1 MAKVRV
7 HQLAKELG
15 MSSKELI
22 EKLKT
27 ELDINVKS
35 AQSSLDERQ
44 VKLIREFIEPVT
56 VKKEEKKEITPEV
69 QAPPVEG
76 KAVKEELPVEAV
88 ETQPKEE
95 QKEEIK
101 VPKDTVEKKE
111 TVEAK
116 EEKKPEEK
124 VEKPVEEKRE
134 ERPKKSSEVRILS
147 PEELAKRRRRRRPRR
162 EEGERRQPR
171 ERRERAP
178 RQQKERKR
186 HERPQRKPVGKPVD
200 EKVTREQLE
209 KLVASTKE
217 AREKEKEKPRTQE
230 EILAQKKKE
239 QKELEDQK
247 KFEELM
253 RRIEEKNRAKK
264 KKKKK
269 KKKEQVVEEVPF
281 EELSEE
287 EQLQRLIEE
296 EERAKTVVIPEVI
309 SVREFAEKL
318 GIEPNQLLQDLITL
332 GKFVAINQP
341 IDFETAQKVA
351 EKYGKV
357 VKLEGAEEEEA
368 ALEAELEE
376 TPDREEDLL
385 PRPPVITVMGH
396 VDHGKTTL
404 LDYIRNTKV
413 AEREAGGI
421 TQHIGASV
429 VEAETSEGKKK
440 LVFLDTPGHEA
451 FTAMRA
457 RGAQVTDIAVLVVA
471 ADDGV
476 MPQTVEAINHA
487 KAAGVPIIVAINKID
502 KPGANPERVKQELTQ
517 HGLIPE
523 DWGGDTVMV
532 PVSAKTGEG
541 VDELLEMIALQA
553 DIMELKANP
562 NKLARGVVLEAKL
575 DKKRGPVAT
584 LLVQNGTLKVGDAIV
599 AGLYAGKIRAMFDD
613 KGRPVKEAG
622 PATPVEILGLEDVP
636 LAGDKFYVVESLEK
650 AREIAAKRQ
659 ELARQSALEKE
670 KRVSLEELFS
680 QMQAGEVKEL
690 NVVLKADAQGSIEA
704 IRKSLEE
711 LSTDEVKVNVIHAGV
726 GPITENDVMLAAAS
740 NAIVI
745 GFNVRPDS
753 AARKAAER
761 EKVDVRTYRV
771 IYDIV
776 DEIKK
781 AMEGLL
787 EPEEKEVYLGS
798 AEVRA
803 TFKVPK
809 VGTVAGCYVRD
820 GVIRRNANVRL
831 VRDGVVIY
839 DGKIASLKRFK
850 DDVKEVQAGY
860 ECGVGLENFN
870 DIKVGDIIECYTIE
884 KVKREM

>member
-1 MAKVRV
+1 MRV

-15 MSSKELI
+15 ITSKELLK
-22 EKLKT
+22 KLRE
-27 ELDINVKS
+27 ELDMQVKS
-35 AQSSLDERQ
+35 IHSSLDEKQ
-44 VKLIREFIEPVT
+44 VMLVREFIKPPESTPAPKKRVEEEKVEPKELPPAPEKREESAKEEEKVET
-56 VKKEEKKEITPEV
+56 VAATERKEVEPPKEEKKSQEV
-69 QAPPVEG
+69 A
-76 KAVKEELPVEAV
+76 K
-88 ETQPKEE
+88 
-95 QKEEIK
+95 
-101 VPKDTVEKKE
+101 
-111 TVEAK
+111 AK
-116 EEKKPEEK
+116 EEKEGER
-124 VEKPVEEKRE
+124 ERKR
-134 ERPKKSSEVRILS
+134 SDVRILS
-147 PEELAKRRRRRRPRR
+147 PEELARRRRRRRR
-162 EEGERRQPR
+162 KPPFKRDEKSQAHQKKERRTPK
-171 ERRERAP
+171 
-178 RQQKERKR
+178 KERK
-186 HERPQRKPVGKPVD
+186 EEQ
-200 EKVTREQLE
+200 EKEKITREQLE
-209 KLVASTKE
+209 KLVASTSQQKE
-217 AREKEKEKPRTQE
+217 SKEKPKSE
-230 EILAQKKKE
+230 EEVLREKKRE

-247 KFEELM
+247 RFEELM
-253 RRIEEKNRAKK
+253 RKIEEKNRAKK
-264 KKKKK
+264 KKRKK
-269 KKKEQVVEEVPF
+269 KKKEEVREEEIPL

-296 EERAKTVVIPEVI
+296 EERAKTVLIPEVI

-318 GIEPNQLLQDLITL
+318 GVSPNELLQELIAL

-341 IDFETAQKVA
+341 IDFETAKKLG
-351 EKYGKV
+351 EKYDKI
-357 VKLEGAEEEEA
+357 VKLEGAEEEELA
-368 ALEAELEE
+368 DLELEEE
-376 TPDREEDLL
+376 TPDREEDLK

-404 LDYIRNTKV
+404 LDYIRNTRV

-429 VEAETSEGKKK
+429 VEAQTSEGKKT

-457 RGAQVTDIAVLVVA
+457 RGAQATDIVILVVA

-476 MPQTVEAINHA
+476 MPQTIEAINHA

-502 KPGANPERVKQELTQ
+502 KPGANPDRVKQELTQ

-523 DWGGDTVMV
+523 DWGGETVMV

-541 VDELLEMIALQA
+541 VDELLEMVALQA
-553 DIMELKANP
+553 ELMELKANP
-562 NKLARGVVLEAKL
+562 DRPARGVVLEAKL

-584 LLVQNGTLKVGDAIV
+584 FLVQNGTLKVGDAVV
-599 AGLYAGKIRAMFDD
+599 AGLYSGKIRAMFDD

-622 PATPVEILGLEDVP
+622 PAMPVEVLGLEGVP
-636 LAGDKFYVVESLEK
+636 LAGDKFQVVESLEK
-650 AREIAAKRQ
+650 ARKIAQKRQ
-659 ELARQSALEKE
+659 ELARESALEKE
-670 KRVSLEELFS
+670 KRLSLEELFS
-680 QMQAGEVKEL
+680 QMKAGEVKEL
-690 NVVLKADAQGSIEA
+690 GVILKADAQGSIEA

-711 LSTDEVKVNVIHAGV
+711 LSNDEVKVRVIHAGV
-726 GPITENDVMLAAAS
+726 GPITENDIMLAAAS

-745 GFNVRPDS
+745 GFNVRPDA

-809 VGTVAGCYVRD
+809 VGTVAGCYVKD

-831 VRDGVVIY
+831 VRDGIVIY

-850 DDVKEVQAGY
+850 DDVREVQAGY

-870 DIKVGDIIECYTIE
+870 DIKVGDVIECYTIE
-884 KVKREM
+884 KTKRGEE

>member
-22 EKLKT
+22 EKLK
-27 ELDINVKS
+27 ELEIPVKS
-35 AQSSLDERQ
+35 PSSSLDEKQ
-44 VKLIREFIEPVT
+44 VMLVKEFLEPVE
-56 VKKEEKKEITPEV
+56 VPAREVVEEKKEEETVVAPQPEKEERPEQKEQV
-69 QAPPVEG
+69 EPKEEVAQAVAPPVP
-76 KAVKEELPVEAV
+76 AVKAEEVES
-88 ETQPKEE
+88 EK
-95 QKEEIK
+95 
-101 VPKDTVEKKE
+101 EKKE
-111 TVEAK
+111 EETK
-116 EEKKPEEK
+116 EEARK
-124 VEKPVEEKRE
+124 E
-134 ERPKKSSEVRILS
+134 ERKEDRGRRRTSDVRILS
-147 PEELAKRRRRRRPRR
+147 PEELARRRRRRRRPFRKEERGEEKKEARPRRR
-162 EEGERRQPR
+162 EKFKKPDREER
-171 ERRERAP
+171 
-178 RQQKERKR
+178 
-186 HERPQRKPVGKPVD
+186 RKPVP

-217 AREKEKEKPRTQE
+217 PREKEKHKTAE
-230 EILAQKKKE
+230 EILAERKRE

-253 RRIEEKNRAKK
+253 RRIEEKNRAKRK
-264 KKKKK
+264 KRKK
-269 KKKEQVVEEVPF
+269 KKKEEQIAEVPF

-318 GIEPNQLLQDLITL
+318 GVEPTQLLQDLIAL

-341 IDFETAQKVA
+341 IDFETAAKLA

-357 VKLEGAEEEEA
+357 AKLEGEEE
-368 ALEAELEE
+368 LESLEKELEE
-376 TPDREEDLL
+376 TPDREEDLK
-385 PRPPVITVMGH
+385 PRPPIITVMGH

-404 LDYIRNTKV
+404 LDYIRNTRV
-413 AEREAGGI
+413 AEKEAGGI

-429 VEAETSEGKKK
+429 VEVDTSEGRKT

-476 MPQTVEAINHA
+476 MPQTIEAINHA

-523 DWGGDTVMV
+523 DWGGDTIMV
-532 PVSAKTGEG
+532 PVSARTGEG

-553 DIMELKANP
+553 ELMELKANP
-562 NKLARGVVLEAKL
+562 DKPARGVVLEAKL

-584 LLVQNGTLKVGDAIV
+584 LLVQTGTLKVGDAIV
-599 AGLYAGKIRAMFDD
+599 AGLYAGKVRAMFDD
-613 KGRPVKEAG
+613 KGNSVKEAG
-622 PATPVEILGLEDVP
+622 PSMPVEVLGLDGVP
-636 LAGDKFYVVESLEK
+636 LAGDKFYVVKDEK
-650 AREIAAKRQ
+650 TARKIAEKRQ
-659 ELARQSALEKE
+659 ELARESALEKE

-711 LSTDEVKVNVIHAGV
+711 LSTDEVKVRIIHAGV

-753 AARKAAER
+753 SARKAAEQ
-761 EKVDVRTYRV
+761 EKIDVRTYRV
-771 IYDIV
+771 IYDII
-776 DEIKK
+776 DEVKK
-781 AMEGLL
+781 AMQGLL
-787 EPEEKEVYLGS
+787 APEEKEVYLGS

-809 VGTVAGCYVRD
+809 VGTVAGCYVKD
-820 GVIRRNANVRL
+820 GVIRRNAMARL
-831 VRDGVVIY
+831 VRDGVVVY

-850 DDVKEVQAGY
+850 DDVREVQAGY

-870 DIKVGDIIECYTIE
+870 DIKVGDVIECYTIE
-884 KVKREM
+884 KVERGA

>member
-1 MAKVRV
+1 MAKMRV

-15 MSSKELI
+15 MSSKELMK
-22 EKLKT
+22 KLKE
-27 ELDINVKS
+27 ELDIQVKS
-35 AQSSLDERQ
+35 IHSGLDEKQ
-44 VKLIREFIEPVT
+44 VMLVKEFIKPVEV
-56 VKKEEKKEITPEV
+56 VKKKEVKEEKIKKKPEVEAPKQPERVEDVATVEVEEKKEKTVETSAEEKGEIAKT
-69 QAPPVEG
+69 EG
-76 KAVKEELPVEAV
+76 KETEER
-88 ETQPKEE
+88 
-95 QKEEIK
+95 
-101 VPKDTVEKKE
+101 
-111 TVEAK
+111 
-116 EEKKPEEK
+116 
-124 VEKPVEEKRE
+124 KRE
-134 ERPKKSSEVRILS
+134 EKPKQKRSDVRILS
-147 PEELAKRRRRRRPRR
+147 PEELARRRRKKRRPFRK
-162 EEGERRQPR
+162 EERAERKPTK
-171 ERRERAP
+171 RRERP
-178 RQQKERKR
+178 KKVEKQKSVE
-186 HERPQRKPVGKPVD
+186 

-217 AREKEKEKPRTQE
+217 SREKEKQKSAE
-230 EILAQKKKE
+230 EILAEKRKE

-253 RRIEEKNRAKK
+253 RRIEEKNRAKRK
-264 KKKKK
+264 KRKK
-269 KKKEQVVEEVPF
+269 KKKEQQVEEVPF

-296 EERAKTVVIPEVI
+296 EEKAKTVVIPEVI
-309 SVREFAEKL
+309 SAREFAEKL
-318 GIEPNQLLQDLITL
+318 GIEPNQLLQELIAL

-341 IDFETAQKVA
+341 IDFETASKVA

-357 VKLEGAEEEEA
+357 VKLEGAEEETEL
-368 ALEAELEE
+368 LEKELEE
-376 TPDREEDLL
+376 IPDREEDLK
-385 PRPPVITVMGH
+385 PRPPIITVMGH

-404 LDYIRNTKV
+404 LDYIRNTKI

-429 VEAETSEGKKK
+429 VEADTSEGKKT

-487 KAAGVPIIVAINKID
+487 KAANVPIIVAINKID

-517 HGLIPE
+517 YGLIPE

-532 PVSAKTGEG
+532 PVSAKTGQG

-553 DIMELKANP
+553 ELMELKANP
-562 NKLARGVVLEAKL
+562 NKPARGVVLEAKL

-584 LLVQNGTLKVGDAIV
+584 LLVQSGTLRVGDAIV

-613 KGRPVKEAG
+613 KGKPVKEAT
-622 PATPVEILGLEDVP
+622 PSMPVEVLGLEGVP
-636 LAGDKFYVVESLEK
+636 LAGDKFYVVKDEK
-650 AREIAAKRQ
+650 TARKIAEKRQ
-659 ELARQSALEKE
+659 ELARESALEKE
-670 KRVSLEELFS
+670 KRVSLEDLFA
-680 QMQAGEVKEL
+680 QVQTGEVKEL

-704 IRKSLEE
+704 IRKSLED
-711 LSTDEVKVNVIHAGV
+711 LSTDEVKVRIIHAGV

-740 NAIVI
+740 NAIIV

-781 AMEGLL
+781 AMQGLL
-787 EPEEKEVYLGS
+787 SPEEKEVYLGS

-809 VGTVAGCYVRD
+809 VGTVAGCYVKD

-839 DGKIASLKRFK
+839 EGKIASLKRFK
-850 DDVKEVQAGY
+850 DDVREVQAGY
-860 ECGVGLENFN
+860 ECGIALENFN
-870 DIKVGDIIECYTIE
+870 DIKVGDIIECYTVE
-884 KVKREM
+884 EVERELS

>member
-1 MAKVRV
+1 LAKVRV
-7 HQLAKELG
+7 YQLAKELG

-22 EKLKT
+22 KKLRE
-27 ELDINVKS
+27 ELDISVKS
-35 AQSSLDERQ
+35 ASSSLDDKQ
-44 VKLIREFIEPVT
+44 VMIIKEFFEPVEIKKEEPVPPAKEE
-56 VKKEEKKEITPEV
+56 VKEVPEVKREEKRPEEVEQKEAVEKVRETEEVKSEAPPISSVSKEEEKVEEKEEEKKEER
-69 QAPPVEG
+69 
-76 KAVKEELPVEAV
+76 
-88 ETQPKEE
+88 
-95 QKEEIK
+95 
-101 VPKDTVEKKE
+101 KK
-111 TVEAK
+111 
-116 EEKKPEEK
+116 
-124 VEKPVEEKRE
+124 R
-134 ERPKKSSEVRILS
+134 SSEVRILS
-147 PEELAKRRRRRRPRR
+147 PEELARRRRRRRKPRR
-162 EEGERRQPR
+162 EEGRDERRRPSRKGEKPAGKKEGRPR
-171 ERRERAP
+171 R
-178 RQQKERKR
+178 KE
-186 HERPQRKPVGKPVD
+186 KPVE

-217 AREKEKEKPRTQE
+217 QREKAKPKSEE
-230 EILAQKKKE
+230 EILAEKRRE

-264 KKKKK
+264 KRKKK
-269 KKKEQVVEEVPF
+269 KKKEVVEEVPF

-309 SVREFAEKL
+309 SVREFAERL
-318 GIEPNQLLQDLITL
+318 GVEPNQLLQDLIAL

-357 VKLEGAEEEEA
+357 VKLEGAEEEEGI
-368 ALEAELEE
+368 LEKELEE
-376 TPDREEDLL
+376 LPDKEEDLR
-385 PRPPVITVMGH
+385 PRPPVVTVMGH

-429 VEAETSEGKKK
+429 VEAETSEGKKRI
-440 LVFLDTPGHEA
+440 VFLDTPGHEA

-502 KPGANPERVKQELTQ
+502 KPGANPEKVKQELTQ

-553 DIMELKANP
+553 ELMELKANP
-562 NKLARGVVLEAKL
+562 NKPARGVVLEAKL

-584 LLVQNGTLKVGDAIV
+584 LLVQSGTLKVGDALV
-599 AGLYAGKIRAMFDD
+599 AGLYAGKVRAMFDD
-613 KGRPVKEAG
+613 KGKQIKEAG
-622 PATPVEILGLEDVP
+622 PAIPVEILGLEGVP
-636 LAGDKFYVVESLEK
+636 LAGDKFYVVKDLET
-650 AREIAAKRQ
+650 ARKIAEKRQ
-659 ELARQSALEKE
+659 ELARETALEKE
-670 KRVSLEELFS
+670 KKVSLEDLFA
-680 QMQAGEVKEL
+680 QMKAGEVKEL

-711 LSTDEVKVNVIHAGV
+711 LSTDEVKVNIIHAGV
-726 GPITENDVMLAAAS
+726 GPITENDVLLAAAS

-745 GFNVRPDS
+745 GFNVRPDA

-761 EKVDVRTYRV
+761 EKVEIRTYRV

-776 DEIKK
+776 DEVKK
-781 AMEGLL
+781 AMQGLL

-803 TFKVPK
+803 TFKIPK

-831 VRDGVVIY
+831 VRDGIVIY
-839 DGKIASLKRFK
+839 EGKIASLKRFK
-850 DDVKEVQAGY
+850 EDVREVQAGY
-860 ECGVGLENFN
+860 ECGIGLENFN
-870 DIKVGDIIECYTIE
+870 DIKIGDIIECYTIE
-884 KVKREM
+884 KVEREL

>member
-1 MAKVRV
+1 
-7 HQLAKELG
+7 

-22 EKLKT
+22 QKLKE

-44 VKLIREFIEPVT
+44 VRIIREFIQPVE
-56 VKKEEKKEITPEV
+56 VEKIEKKEEKPAS
-69 QAPPVEG
+69 APPVVEE
-76 KAVKEELPVEAV
+76 VKEEPKVEAV
-88 ETQPKEE
+88 ETQPEKAIEE
-95 QKEEIK
+95 RK
-101 VPKDTVEKKE
+101 
-111 TVEAK
+111 
-116 EEKKPEEK
+116 EEK
-124 VEKPVEEKRE
+124 VEKEEKEEVLEKRE
-134 ERPKKSSEVRILS
+134 EKKEKRSEVRVLS
-147 PEELAKRRRRRRPRR
+147 PEELARRRRRRRPFRRKR
-162 EEGERRQPR
+162 EEREKQPRQQR
-171 ERRERAP
+171 ERRERP
-178 RQQKERKR
+178 KREER
-186 HERPQRKPVGKPVD
+186 RPKRKPVE

-209 KLVASTKE
+209 QLVTSTKE
-217 AREKEKEKPRTQE
+217 VREKEKPKTQE
-230 EILAQKKKE
+230 EILAERKRE

-247 KFEELM
+247 KFEELL
-253 RRIEEKNRAKK
+253 RRIEEKNRAKRK
-264 KKKKK
+264 RKKK
-269 KKKEQVVEEVPF
+269 KKKEEVVEEVPF

-318 GIEPNQLLQDLITL
+318 GVEPNQVLQDLITL

-341 IDFETAQKVA
+341 IDFETAGKVA

-357 VKLEGAEEEEA
+357 VKLEGAEEEEK
-368 ALEAELEE
+368 ALEAELVES
-376 TPDREEDLL
+376 PDREEELE
-385 PRPPVITVMGH
+385 PRAPIITVMGH

-404 LDYIRNTKV
+404 LDYIRNTRV

-421 TQHIGASV
+421 TQHIGASI
-429 VEAETSEGKKK
+429 VEVDTSEGKKK

-502 KPGANPERVKQELTQ
+502 KPGANPDRVKQELTQ

-523 DWGGDTVMV
+523 DWGGETVMV
-532 PVSAKTGEG
+532 PVSAKTGQG
-541 VDELLEMIALQA
+541 VDELLEMIALQSEL
-553 DIMELKANP
+553 MELKANP
-562 NKLARGVVLEAKL
+562 KKPARGVVLEAKL

-584 LLVQNGTLKVGDAIV
+584 LLIQNGTLRVGDSIV
-599 AGLYAGKIRAMFDD
+599 AGLYAGKVRAMFDD

-622 PATPVEILGLEDVP
+622 PSMPVEVLGLEDVP

-650 AREIAAKRQ
+650 AREIAQKRQ
-659 ELARQSALEKE
+659 ELARQSALERE

-680 QMQAGEVKEL
+680 RMQSGEVKEL

-711 LSTDEVKVNVIHAGV
+711 LSNDEVRVNVIHAGV
-726 GPITENDVMLAAAS
+726 GPITENDIMLAAAS

-839 DGKIASLKRFK
+839 EGKISSLKRFK
-850 DDVKEVQAGY
+850 EDVKEVPAGY

-870 DIKVGDIIECYTIE
+870 DIKVGDVIECYTIE
-884 KVKREM
+884 KVKKEG

>member
-15 MSSKELI
+15 IPSKELL
-22 EKLKT
+22 EKLRN
-27 ELDINVKS
+27 ELDMQVKS
-35 AQSSLDERQ
+35 IHSSLDEKQ
-44 VKLIREFIEPVT
+44 VMLVKEFIKPIE
-56 VKKEEKKEITPEV
+56 VKEELHQKEVKEVVREKKEVKEEKK
-69 QAPPVEG
+69 
-76 KAVKEELPVEAV
+76 VEAV

-95 QKEEIK
+95 KKEVKAEEVRQPEKREKEER
-101 VPKDTVEKKE
+101 EKKE
-111 TVEAK
+111 ERR
-116 EEKKPEEK
+116 ERRR
-124 VEKPVEEKRE
+124 EKR
-134 ERPKKSSEVRILS
+134 KTDVRVLS
-147 PEELAKRRRRRRPRR
+147 PEEIAKRRRRRRRFPKKDEEAKGKKRPFKR
-162 EEGERRQPR
+162 EI
-171 ERRERAP
+171 
-178 RQQKERKR
+178 KEK
-186 HERPQRKPVGKPVD
+186 EE

-217 AREKEKEKPRTQE
+217 STAKEKEKSKTQQE
-230 EILAQKKKE
+230 LLAEKKRE
-239 QKELEDQK
+239 RRELEDQK
-247 KFEELM
+247 RFEELL
-253 RRIEEKNRAKK
+253 RKIEEKNRAKK
-264 KKKKK
+264 KRKKK
-269 KKKEQVVEEVPF
+269 KKKEEPQEVPF

-318 GIEPNQLLQDLITL
+318 GVEPNQLLQDLISL

-351 EKYGKV
+351 QKYDKV
-357 VKLEGAEEEEA
+357 VKLEGSEEVSLEEE
-368 ALEAELEE
+368 LTE
-376 TPDREEDLL
+376 TPDREEDLK

-429 VEAETSEGKKK
+429 VETDTSEGKKT

-457 RGAQVTDIAVLVVA
+457 RGAQATDIVVLVVA

-502 KPGANPERVKQELTQ
+502 KPGANPDRVKQELTQ

-553 DIMELKANP
+553 ELMELKANP
-562 NKLARGVVLEAKL
+562 NKPARGVVLEAKL

-584 LLVQNGTLKVGDAIV
+584 FLVQSGTLKVGDAVV

-613 KGRPVKEAG
+613 KGRQVKEA
-622 PATPVEILGLEDVP
+622 PPSMPVEVLGLEGVP
-636 LAGDKFYVVESLEK
+636 MAGDKFTVVESLEK
-650 AREIAAKRQ
+650 ARKIAQKRQ
-659 ELARQSALEKE
+659 ELAKESALERE
-670 KRVSLEELFS
+670 KRVSLEDLFN
-680 QMQAGEVKEL
+680 QMKAGEVKEL

-704 IRKSLEE
+704 IRKSLQE
-711 LSTDEVKVNVIHAGV
+711 LSSPEVKVNVIHAGV
-726 GPITENDVMLAAAS
+726 GPITENDIMLAAAS
-740 NAIVI
+740 NAIVV

-787 EPEEKEVYLGS
+787 EPEEKEIYLGS

-820 GVIRRNANVRL
+820 GVIVRNANVRL

-839 DGKIASLKRFK
+839 EGKISSLKRFK

-884 KVKREM
+884 KVKREA

>member
-1 MAKVRV
+1 
-7 HQLAKELG
+7 

-22 EKLKT
+22 ERLKE
-27 ELDINVKS
+27 ELDIHVKS
-35 AQSSLDERQ
+35 ASSGLDERQ
-44 VKLIREFIEPVT
+44 VMLIKEFIKPVE
-56 VKKEEKKEITPEV
+56 VKKEEPKKEEAPKA
-69 QAPPVEG
+69 QAPVE
-76 KAVKEELPVEAV
+76 KAQAEKAEVKEAPAQPQAQAQPEKPVAAKEAQPKQ
-88 ETQPKEE
+88 EKREKPQQPKEP
-95 QKEEIK
+95 Q
-101 VPKDTVEKKE
+101 
-111 TVEAK
+111 
-116 EEKKPEEK
+116 
-124 VEKPVEEKRE
+124 RE
-134 ERPKKSSEVRILS
+134 ERREERKKRSDVRILS
-147 PEELAKRRRRRRPRR
+147 PEELAKRRRRRRKPIRR
-162 EEGERRQPR
+162 EEGERGERKEGRPSR
-171 ERRERAP
+171 ERRERP
-178 RQQKERKR
+178 RRPERR
-186 HERPQRKPVGKPVD
+186 RPQQ
-200 EKVTREQLE
+200 ETVTREQLE
-209 KLVASTKE
+209 KLVASTQPQQHT
-217 AREKEKEKPRTQE
+217 KEKGKPKSEE
-230 EILAQKKKE
+230 EILAQRKRE

-253 RRIEEKNRAKK
+253 RKIEEKNRAKRK
-264 KKKKK
+264 KRKK
-269 KKKEQVVEEVPF
+269 KKKEDQVEEVPF

-296 EERAKTVVIPEVI
+296 EERARTVVIPEVI

-318 GIEPNQLLQDLITL
+318 GVEPNQVLQDLISL

-341 IDFETAQKVA
+341 IDFETAAKVA
-351 EKYGKV
+351 EKYDKV

-368 ALEAELEE
+368 ALEAELAE
-376 TPDREEDLL
+376 TPDREEDLK
-385 PRPPVITVMGH
+385 PRPPIITVMGH

-429 VEAETSEGKKK
+429 VETQTSEGKKT

-476 MPQTVEAINHA
+476 MPQTIEAINHA

-553 DIMELKANP
+553 ELMELKANP
-562 NKLARGVVLEAKL
+562 NKPARGVVLEAKL

-584 LLVQNGTLKVGDAIV
+584 LLVQQGTLKVGDPVV

-622 PATPVEILGLEDVP
+622 PSMPVEVLGLENVP
-636 LAGDKFYVVESLEK
+636 MAGDKFYVVESLEK
-650 AREIAAKRQ
+650 ARQIAEKRQ

-680 QMQAGEVKEL
+680 KMQAGEVKEL
-690 NVVLKADAQGSIEA
+690 NIVLKADAQGSIEA

-711 LSTDEVKVNVIHAGV
+711 LSNDEVKVQVIHAGV
-726 GPITENDVMLAAAS
+726 GPITENDIMLAAAS

-776 DEIKK
+776 DEVKK
-781 AMEGLL
+781 AMQGLL

-839 DGKIASLKRFK
+839 EGKIASLKRFK

-870 DIKVGDIIECYTIE
+870 DIKVGDVIECYTIE
-884 KVKREM
+884 KVKREL

>member
-1 MAKVRV
+1 LAKVRV

-15 MSSKELI
+15 MTSKELI
-22 EKLKT
+22 KKLRE

-35 AQSSLDERQ
+35 AQSGLDERQ
-44 VKLIREFIEPVT
+44 VKIVREFLQPLTVEEKVKVEEKKTEQEKAETTGALTVETPTLEEEKLTEQIVEEKIE
-56 VKKEEKKEITPEV
+56 KKEEEELKEEILEKGEKEERKEGKRTPEV
-69 QAPPVEG
+69 KISSP
-76 KAVKEELPVEAV
+76 EEIARRRKRKKPFRKRRREKVSRSHREKG
-88 ETQPKEE
+88 ERRKEE
-95 QKEEIK
+95 QKK
-101 VPKDTVEKKE
+101 KTEKKLE
-111 TVEAK
+111 
-116 EEKKPEEK
+116 
-124 VEKPVEEKRE
+124 
-134 ERPKKSSEVRILS
+134 
-147 PEELAKRRRRRRPRR
+147 
-162 EEGERRQPR
+162 
-171 ERRERAP
+171 
-178 RQQKERKR
+178 
-186 HERPQRKPVGKPVD
+186 

-209 KLVASTKE
+209 RLVSSTKE
-217 AREKEKEKPRTQE
+217 SREKEKPKTQE
-230 EILAQKKKE
+230 EILAERKRE

-253 RRIEEKNRAKK
+253 RKIEEKNRAKRK
-264 KKKKK
+264 KRKK
-269 KKKEQVVEEVPF
+269 KKKEVEEEVPF

-296 EERAKTVVIPEVI
+296 EEKAKTVVIPEVI
-309 SVREFAEKL
+309 SVREFAERL
-318 GIEPNQLLQDLITL
+318 GIEPNQVLQDLISL
-332 GKFVAINQP
+332 GKFAAINQP
-341 IDFETAQKVA
+341 IDFETAAKVA

-357 VKLEGAEEEEA
+357 AKLEGAEEEERE
-368 ALEAELEE
+368 LEAELEE
-376 TPDREEDLL
+376 TPDREEELQ
-385 PRPPVITVMGH
+385 PRAPIITVMGH

-404 LDYIRNTKV
+404 LDYIRKTNV
-413 AEREAGGI
+413 AQREAGGI

-429 VEAETSEGKKK
+429 VEVDTSEGKKK

-502 KPGANPERVKQELTQ
+502 KPGANPDRVKQELTQ

-523 DWGGDTVMV
+523 DWGGDTIMV
-532 PVSAKTGEG
+532 PVSAKTGQG
-541 VDELLEMIALQA
+541 VDELLEMIALQSEL
-553 DIMELKANP
+553 MELKANP
-562 NKLARGVVLEAKL
+562 NKPARGVVLEAKL

-584 LLVQNGTLKVGDAIV
+584 FLVQNGTLKVGDAVV

-613 KGRPVKEAG
+613 KGRQIKEAG
-622 PATPVEILGLEDVP
+622 PSMPVEVLGLEDVP

-650 AREIAAKRQ
+650 AREIAQKRQ
-659 ELARQSALEKE
+659 ELARESALEKE
-670 KRVSLEELFS
+670 KKVSLEDLFS
-680 QMQAGEVKEL
+680 QVKSGEVKEL

-711 LSTDEVKVNVIHAGV
+711 LSTDEVKVNVIHSGV
-726 GPITENDVMLAAAS
+726 GPITENDIMLAAAS
-740 NAIVI
+740 NAVVI

-753 AARKAAER
+753 AARKAAEK

-771 IYDIV
+771 IYEIV

-809 VGTVAGCYVRD
+809 VGTVAGCYVKD

-831 VRDGVVIY
+831 VRDGVVVY
-839 DGKIASLKRFK
+839 EGKISSLKRFK
-850 DDVKEVQAGY
+850 EDVREVAAGY

-870 DIKVGDIIECYTIE
+870 DIKVGDVIECYTIE
-884 KVKREM
+884 KDGGNS

>member
-1 MAKVRV
+1 
-7 HQLAKELG
+7 

-22 EKLKT
+22 QKLKE

-44 VKLIREFIEPVT
+44 VRIIREFIQPVE
-56 VKKEEKKEITPEV
+56 VEKVEKKEEKPAS
-69 QAPPVEG
+69 APPVVEE
-76 KAVKEELPVEAV
+76 VKEEPKVEAV
-88 ETQPKEE
+88 ETQPEKAIEE
-95 QKEEIK
+95 RK
-101 VPKDTVEKKE
+101 
-111 TVEAK
+111 
-116 EEKKPEEK
+116 EEK
-124 VEKPVEEKRE
+124 VEKEEKEEVLEKRE
-134 ERPKKSSEVRILS
+134 EKKEKRSEVRVLS
-147 PEELAKRRRRRRPRR
+147 PEELARRRRRRRPFRRKR
-162 EEGERRQPR
+162 EEREKQPRQQR
-171 ERRERAP
+171 ERRERP
-178 RQQKERKR
+178 KREER
-186 HERPQRKPVGKPVD
+186 RPKRKPVE

-209 KLVASTKE
+209 QLVTSTKE
-217 AREKEKEKPRTQE
+217 VREKEKPKTQE
-230 EILAQKKKE
+230 EILAERKRE

-247 KFEELM
+247 KFEELL
-253 RRIEEKNRAKK
+253 RRIEEKNRAKRK
-264 KKKKK
+264 RKKK
-269 KKKEQVVEEVPF
+269 KKKEEVVEEVPF

-318 GIEPNQLLQDLITL
+318 GVEPNQVLQDLITL

-341 IDFETAQKVA
+341 IDFETAGKVA

-357 VKLEGAEEEEA
+357 VKLEGAEEEEK
-368 ALEAELEE
+368 ALEAELVES
-376 TPDREEDLL
+376 PDREEELE
-385 PRPPVITVMGH
+385 PRAPIITVMGH

-404 LDYIRNTKV
+404 LDYIRNTRV

-429 VEAETSEGKKK
+429 VEVDTSEGKKK

-502 KPGANPERVKQELTQ
+502 KPGANPDRVKQELTQ

-523 DWGGDTVMV
+523 DWGGETVMV
-532 PVSAKTGEG
+532 PVSAKTGQG
-541 VDELLEMIALQA
+541 VDELLEMIALQSEL
-553 DIMELKANP
+553 MELKANP
-562 NKLARGVVLEAKL
+562 KKPARGVVLEAKL

-584 LLVQNGTLKVGDAIV
+584 FLIQNGTLRVGDSIV
-599 AGLYAGKIRAMFDD
+599 AGLYAGKVRAMFDD

-622 PATPVEILGLEDVP
+622 PSMPVEVLGLEDVP

-650 AREIAAKRQ
+650 AREIAQKRQ
-659 ELARQSALEKE
+659 ELARQSALERE

-680 QMQAGEVKEL
+680 RMQSGEVKEL

-711 LSTDEVKVNVIHAGV
+711 LSNDEVRVNVIHAGV
-726 GPITENDVMLAAAS
+726 GPITENDIMLAAAS

-839 DGKIASLKRFK
+839 EGKISSLKRFK
-850 DDVKEVQAGY
+850 EDVKEVPAGY

-870 DIKVGDIIECYTIE
+870 DIKVGDVIECYTIE
-884 KVKREM
+884 KVKKEG

>member
-1 MAKVRV
+1 MAKMRV

-15 MSSKELI
+15 MTSKELI
-22 EKLKT
+22 QKLRE
-27 ELDINVKS
+27 ELDISVKS

-44 VKLIREFIEPVT
+44 VRIVREFIQPVEV
-56 VKKEEKKEITPEV
+56 VKKEKKEEV
-69 QAPPVEG
+69 KEAPPETVNAEER
-76 KAVKEELPVEAV
+76 KEEQRVEAV
-88 ETQPKEE
+88 ETQPKV
-95 QKEEIK
+95 EIK
-101 VPKDTVEKKE
+101 E
-111 TVEAK
+111 
-116 EEKKPEEK
+116 
-124 VEKPVEEKRE
+124 VEEKRE
-134 ERPKKSSEVRILS
+134 EKAEEKLKEKREEREEKREERKQDKKSEVRILS
-147 PEELAKRRRRRRPRR
+147 PEELARRRRRRRPFHRRREREERAGERQPRQRRERGERPRREGRRPERTERRR
-162 EEGERRQPR
+162 EERR
-171 ERRERAP
+171 
-178 RQQKERKR
+178 
-186 HERPQRKPVGKPVD
+186 PVE

-209 KLVASTKE
+209 QLIASTKE
-217 AREKEKEKPRTQE
+217 SREKEKPKTHE
-230 EILAQKKKE
+230 EILAEKRKE
-239 QKELEDQK
+239 KKELEDQK

-253 RRIEEKNRAKK
+253 RKIEEKNRAKK
-264 KKKKK
+264 KKKR
-269 KKKEQVVEEVPF
+269 KKKEKEEVKEEVPF

-309 SVREFAEKL
+309 SVREFAERL
-318 GIEPNQLLQDLITL
+318 GVEPNQLLQDLIAL

-341 IDFETAQKVA
+341 IDFETASKIA

-357 VKLEGAEEEEA
+357 VKLEGAEEEEK
-368 ALEAELEE
+368 ALEAELAE
-376 TPDREEDLL
+376 TPDREEELE
-385 PRPPVITVMGH
+385 PRAPIITVMGH

-429 VEAETSEGKKK
+429 VDIDTSEGKKK

-553 DIMELKANP
+553 DLMELKANP
-562 NKLARGVVLEAKL
+562 NKPARGVVLEAKL

-584 LLVQNGTLKVGDAIV
+584 LLVQSGTLKVGDAIV

-622 PATPVEILGLEDVP
+622 PSMPVEVLGLEDVP

-650 AREIAAKRQ
+650 AREIAQKRQ
-659 ELARQSALEKE
+659 ELARQSAIERE
-670 KRVSLEELFS
+670 KRVSLEDLFS
-680 QMQAGEVKEL
+680 QMKSGEVKEL

-726 GPITENDVMLAAAS
+726 GPITENDIMLAAAS

-776 DEIKK
+776 DEVKK
-781 AMEGLL
+781 AMQGLL

-850 DDVKEVQAGY
+850 EDVREVQAGY

-884 KVKREM
+884 KVQREV

>member
-1 MAKVRV
+1 LAKVRV

-22 EKLKT
+22 KLLKE
-27 ELDINVKS
+27 ELDIQVKS
-35 AQSSLDERQ
+35 ASSGLDERQ
-44 VKLIREFIEPVT
+44 VMLIKEFLEPKAV
-56 VKKEEKKEITPEV
+56 VQEPPKKVEKPKELPPQSQQEAAQEEKKD
-69 QAPPVEG
+69 
-76 KAVKEELPVEAV
+76 
-88 ETQPKEE
+88 ETAKTQEP
-95 QKEEIK
+95 QKPQEK
-101 VPKDTVEKKE
+101 VEKKE
-111 TVEAK
+111 EEAK
-116 EEKKPEEK
+116 PQK
-124 VEKPVEEKRE
+124 EEKRE
-134 ERPKKSSEVRILS
+134 EKPQTEKRRDERGKRRSEVRVLS
-147 PEELAKRRRRRRPRR
+147 PEELARRRRRRRR
-162 EEGERRQPR
+162 FPPKDREGKEGRAQR
-171 ERRERAP
+171 ERRERP
-178 RQQKERKR
+178 RRPERKKK
-186 HERPQRKPVGKPVD
+186 E
-200 EKVTREQLE
+200 ETVTREQLE
-209 KLVASTKE
+209 KLVAATQPQS
-217 AREKEKEKPRTQE
+217 REKEKSKPKTEE
-230 EILAQKKKE
+230 EILAQKKRE

-253 RRIEEKNRAKK
+253 RKIEEKNRAKK
-264 KKKKK
+264 KKRKK
-269 KKKEQVVEEVPF
+269 KKKEEVKEEVPF
-281 EELSEE
+281 EALSEE

-296 EERAKTVVIPEVI
+296 EEKAKTVVIPEVI

-318 GIEPNQLLQDLITL
+318 GVEPNQVLQDLIGL

-341 IDFETAQKVA
+341 IDFETAAKVA

-357 VKLEGAEEEEA
+357 AKLEGTEEEQEK
-368 ALEAELEE
+368 LEAELEA
-376 TPDREEDLL
+376 TPDREEDLK
-385 PRPPVITVMGH
+385 PRPPIITVMGH

-429 VEAETSEGKKK
+429 VEADTSEGKKT

-457 RGAQVTDIAVLVVA
+457 RGAQVTDVAVLVVA

-553 DIMELKANP
+553 ELMELKANP
-562 NKLARGVVLEAKL
+562 NKPARGVVLEAKL

-584 LLVQNGTLKVGDAIV
+584 LLVQEGTLKVGDPIV

-622 PATPVEILGLEDVP
+622 PSMPVEVLGLENVP
-636 LAGDKFYVVESLEK
+636 LAGDKFVVVESLEK
-650 AREIAAKRQ
+650 AREIAEKRQ
-659 ELARQSALEKE
+659 ELARQSALERE

-680 QMQAGEVKEL
+680 KMQAGEVKEL

-711 LSTDEVKVNVIHAGV
+711 LSNDEVKVRVIHAGV

-740 NAIVI
+740 NAIVV

-781 AMEGLL
+781 AMQGLL

-870 DIKVGDIIECYTIE
+870 DIKVGDVIECYTIE
-884 KVKREM
+884 KVKREL

>member
-15 MSSKELI
+15 ISSKELL
-22 EKLKT
+22 EKLRN
-27 ELDINVKS
+27 ELDMQIKS
-35 AQSSLDERQ
+35 IHSSLDEKQ
-44 VKLIREFIEPVT
+44 VMLVKEFIKPIE
-56 VKKEEKKEITPEV
+56 VKEELLKKEEVKEVVKEKKEVKEEKK
-69 QAPPVEG
+69 
-76 KAVKEELPVEAV
+76 VEAV

-95 QKEEIK
+95 KEEVK
-101 VPKDTVEKKE
+101 AEEVRQPEKGEKEEREKKE
-111 TVEAK
+111 ERR
-116 EEKKPEEK
+116 ERRR
-124 VEKPVEEKRE
+124 EKR
-134 ERPKKSSEVRILS
+134 KADVRVLS
-147 PEELAKRRRRRRPRR
+147 PEEIARRRRRRRKFPKRD
-162 EEGERRQPR
+162 EEAKGKKRPFK
-171 ERRERAP
+171 
-178 RQQKERKR
+178 KEIK
-186 HERPQRKPVGKPVD
+186 
-200 EKVTREQLE
+200 EKKEEKITREQLE

-217 AREKEKEKPRTQE
+217 STVKEKEKPKTQE
-230 EILAQKKKE
+230 ELLAEKKRE
-239 QKELEDQK
+239 QRELEDQK
-247 KFEELM
+247 RFEELL
-253 RRIEEKNRAKK
+253 RKIEEKNRAKK
-264 KKKKK
+264 KRKKK
-269 KKKEQVVEEVPF
+269 KKKEEPQEVPF

-296 EERAKTVVIPEVI
+296 EERARTVVIPEVI

-318 GIEPNQLLQDLITL
+318 GVEPNQLLQDLISL

-351 EKYGKV
+351 QKYDKV
-357 VKLEGAEEEEA
+357 VKLEGSEEVSLGEEMT
-368 ALEAELEE
+368 E
-376 TPDREEDLL
+376 TPDREEDLK

-429 VEAETSEGKKK
+429 VEADTSEGKKT

-457 RGAQVTDIAVLVVA
+457 RGAQATDIVVLVVA

-502 KPGANPERVKQELTQ
+502 KPGANPDRVKQELTQ

-553 DIMELKANP
+553 ELMELKANP
-562 NKLARGVVLEAKL
+562 NKPARGVVLEAKL

-584 LLVQNGTLKVGDAIV
+584 FLVQSGTLKVGDAVV

-613 KGRPVKEAG
+613 KGRQVKEA
-622 PATPVEILGLEDVP
+622 PPSMPVEVLGLEGVP
-636 LAGDKFYVVESLEK
+636 MAGDKFTVVESLEK
-650 AREIAAKRQ
+650 ARKIAQKRQ
-659 ELARQSALEKE
+659 ELAKESALEKE
-670 KRVSLEELFS
+670 KRVSLEDLFN
-680 QMQAGEVKEL
+680 QMKAGEVKEL

-704 IRKSLEE
+704 IRKSLQE
-711 LSTDEVKVNVIHAGV
+711 LSTPEVKVNVIHAGV
-726 GPITENDVMLAAAS
+726 GPITENDIMLAAAS
-740 NAIVI
+740 NAIVV

-820 GVIRRNANVRL
+820 GVIRRNADVRL

-839 DGKIASLKRFK
+839 EGKISSLKRFK

-870 DIKVGDIIECYTIE
+870 DIKVGDVIECYTIE
-884 KVKREM
+884 KVKREA

>member
-15 MSSKELI
+15 MTSKELI
-22 EKLKT
+22 KKLKE

-35 AQSSLDERQ
+35 AQSGLDERQ
-44 VKLIREFIEPVT
+44 VRIVREFLQPLKVEEKRVEEEPKEPLEVPT
-56 VKKEEKKEITPEV
+56 VESLAPEEENLSESVVEEVERKEVEEKTVEVAEEKEEKKGKAKTPEV
-69 QAPPVEG
+69 
-76 KAVKEELPVEAV
+76 
-88 ETQPKEE
+88 
-95 QKEEIK
+95 
-101 VPKDTVEKKE
+101 
-111 TVEAK
+111 
-116 EEKKPEEK
+116 
-124 VEKPVEEKRE
+124 
-134 ERPKKSSEVRILS
+134 RITS
-147 PEELAKRRRRRRPRR
+147 PEELARRRRRKRPFRR
-162 EEGERRQPR
+162 RRKEEVSRFRR
-171 ERRERAP
+171 ERRGKRKEEKR
-178 RQQKERKR
+178 KIEERKQL
-186 HERPQRKPVGKPVD
+186 E

-209 KLVASTKE
+209 QLVSSTKE
-217 AREKEKEKPRTQE
+217 SREKEKPKTQE
-230 EILAQKKKE
+230 EILAERKRE

-247 KFEELM
+247 KFEEIM
-253 RRIEEKNRAKK
+253 RKIEEKNRAKRK
-264 KKKKK
+264 KRKK
-269 KKKEQVVEEVPF
+269 KKKEVVEEVPF

-318 GIEPNQLLQDLITL
+318 GVEPNQVLQDLISL

-341 IDFETAQKVA
+341 IDFETAAKVA

-357 VKLEGAEEEEA
+357 AKLEGEEEKP
-368 ALEAELEE
+368 LEE
-376 TPDREEDLL
+376 ELVEEADREEDLQ
-385 PRPPVITVMGH
+385 PRAPIVTVMGH

-404 LDYIRNTKV
+404 LDYIRKTNV

-429 VEAETSEGKKK
+429 VEVDTSEGRKKI
-440 LVFLDTPGHEA
+440 VFLDTPGHEA

-476 MPQTVEAINHA
+476 MPQTIEAINHA

-523 DWGGDTVMV
+523 DWGGDTIMV
-532 PVSAKTGEG
+532 PVSAKTGQG
-541 VDELLEMIALQA
+541 VDELLEMIALQSEL
-553 DIMELKANP
+553 MELKANP
-562 NKLARGVVLEAKL
+562 NRPARGVVLEAKL

-584 LLVQNGTLKVGDAIV
+584 FLVQNGTLKVGDAVV

-613 KGRPVKEAG
+613 KGRQVKEAG
-622 PATPVEILGLEDVP
+622 PSMPVEVLGLEDVP

-650 AREIAAKRQ
+650 AREIAQKRQ
-659 ELARQSALEKE
+659 ELARESALEKE
-670 KRVSLEELFS
+670 KKVSLEELFS
-680 QMQAGEVKEL
+680 QVKSGEVKEL

-711 LSTDEVKVNVIHAGV
+711 LSTDEVKVNVIHSGV

-753 AARKAAER
+753 AARKAAEK

-809 VGTVAGCYVRD
+809 VGTVAGCYVKD

-831 VRDGVVIY
+831 VRDGVVVY
-839 DGKIASLKRFK
+839 EGKIASLKRFK
-850 DDVKEVQAGY
+850 EDVREVAAGY

-870 DIKVGDIIECYTIE
+870 DIKVGDVIECYTIE
-884 KVKREM
+884 KANRTS

>member
-15 MSSKELI
+15 ISGKELL
-22 EKLKT
+22 EKLRN
-27 ELDINVKS
+27 ELDMNVKS
-35 AQSSLDERQ
+35 VHSSLDEKQ
-44 VKLIREFIEPVT
+44 VMLVKEFIKPIEV
-56 VKKEEKKEITPEV
+56 KEEK
-69 QAPPVEG
+69 PPVKGE
-76 KAVKEELPVEAV
+76 KVEVKEKEEVKAQEKVEAV
-88 ETQPKEE
+88 ETQPEVAP
-95 QKEEIK
+95 Q
-101 VPKDTVEKKE
+101 
-111 TVEAK
+111 
-116 EEKKPEEK
+116 
-124 VEKPVEEKRE
+124 EKPAPVEEEVKKGKVQEKRAEEKRE
-134 ERPKKSSEVRILS
+134 ERRKRSDVRILS
-147 PEELAKRRRRRRPRR
+147 PEELARRRRRRRPPRR
-162 EEGERRQPR
+162 RDEREGAPR
-171 ERRERAP
+171 GERRER
-178 RQQKERKR
+178 R
-186 HERPQRKPVGKPVD
+186 GKPPVRRERFKKEE

-209 KLVASTKE
+209 RLVASTKE
-217 AREKEKEKPRTQE
+217 SSQKEKEKPRTEE
-230 EILAQKKKE
+230 EILAQKKRE

-247 KFEELM
+247 RFEELM
-253 RRIEEKNRAKK
+253 RKIEEKNRAKK
-264 KKKKK
+264 KRKKK
-269 KKKEQVVEEVPF
+269 KKKEEVKEEVPF

-287 EQLQRLIEE
+287 EQLQKLIEE
-296 EERAKTVVIPEVI
+296 EERARTVVIPEVI

-318 GIEPNQLLQDLITL
+318 GVEPNQLLQDLIAL

-341 IDFETAQKVA
+341 IDFETAKKVA
-351 EKYGKV
+351 EKYDKV
-357 VKLEGAEEEEA
+357 VKLEGAEEEEEA
-368 ALEAELEE
+368 LLEAELEE
-376 TPDREEDLL
+376 TPDREEDLK

-429 VEAETSEGKKK
+429 VETETSEGKKT

-457 RGAQVTDIAVLVVA
+457 RGVQATDIVVLVVA

-476 MPQTVEAINHA
+476 MPQTIEAINHA

-502 KPGANPERVKQELTQ
+502 KPGANPDRVKQELTQ

-532 PVSAKTGEG
+532 PVSAKTGQG

-553 DIMELKANP
+553 ELMELKANP
-562 NKLARGVVLEAKL
+562 NKPARGVVLEAKL

-584 LLVQNGTLKVGDAIV
+584 FLVQSGTLKVGDAVV
-599 AGLYAGKIRAMFDD
+599 AGLYAGKVRAMFDD
-613 KGRPVKEAG
+613 KGRQVKEAG
-622 PATPVEILGLEDVP
+622 PSMPVEVLGLEGVP
-636 LAGDKFYVVESLEK
+636 MAGDKFYVVESLEK
-650 AREIAAKRQ
+650 ARKIAEKRQ
-659 ELARQSALEKE
+659 ELARESALEKE
-670 KRVSLEELFS
+670 KRVSLEELFAK
-680 QMQAGEVKEL
+680 MQAGEVKEL
-690 NVVLKADAQGSIEA
+690 NIVLKADAQGSIEA

-726 GPITENDVMLAAAS
+726 GPITENDIMLAAAS

-753 AARKAAER
+753 AARQAAER

-776 DEIKK
+776 DEVKK
-781 AMEGLL
+781 AMAGLL

-850 DDVKEVQAGY
+850 EDVREVQAGY

-870 DIKVGDIIECYTIE
+870 DIKVGDVIECYTIE
-884 KVKREM
+884 KVQREV

>member
-15 MSSKELI
+15 ISSKELLK
-22 EKLKT
+22 KLRE
-27 ELDINVKS
+27 ELDMQVKS
-35 AQSSLDERQ
+35 VHSSLDEKQ
-44 VKLIREFIEPVT
+44 VMLVKEFIKPIEV
-56 VKKEEKKEITPEV
+56 KEEKP
-69 QAPPVEG
+69 
-76 KAVKEELPVEAV
+76 AVKEEKVEVKEEKVEETKVEAV
-88 ETQPKEE
+88 ETQPVKEE
-95 QKEEIK
+95 VK
-101 VPKDTVEKKE
+101 
-111 TVEAK
+111 
-116 EEKKPEEK
+116 EEK
-124 VEKPVEEKRE
+124 VEEKKAEEKVEEKRE
-134 ERPKKSSEVRILS
+134 EKREERRRSSDVRILS
-147 PEELAKRRRRRRPRR
+147 PEELARRRRRRRRPPHRR
-162 EEGERRQPR
+162 EEREGAPRGERSDR
-171 ERRERAP
+171 ERRERRGKP
-178 RQQKERKR
+178 PVRKERFKK
-186 HERPQRKPVGKPVD
+186 EE

-217 AREKEKEKPRTQE
+217 SSQKEKEKPRTEE

-247 KFEELM
+247 RFEELM
-253 RRIEEKNRAKK
+253 RKIEEKNRAKK
-264 KKKKK
+264 KRKKK
-269 KKKEQVVEEVPF
+269 KKKEEVKEEVPF

-296 EERAKTVVIPEVI
+296 EERARTVVIPEVI

-318 GIEPNQLLQDLITL
+318 GVEPNQLLQDLIAL

-357 VKLEGAEEEEA
+357 VKLEGVEEEEA

-376 TPDREEDLL
+376 TPDREEDLK

-396 VDHGKTTL
+396 VDQGKTTL
-404 LDYIRNTKV
+404 LDYIRNTRV

-429 VEAETSEGKKK
+429 VEANTSEGKKT

-457 RGAQVTDIAVLVVA
+457 RGAQATDIVVLVVA

-476 MPQTVEAINHA
+476 MPQTIEAINHA

-502 KPGANPERVKQELTQ
+502 KPGANPDKVKQELTQ

-553 DIMELKANP
+553 ELMELKANP
-562 NKLARGVVLEAKL
+562 NKPARGVVLEAKL

-584 LLVQNGTLKVGDAIV
+584 FLVQSGTLKVGDAVV

-613 KGRPVKEAG
+613 KGRQVKEAG
-622 PATPVEILGLEDVP
+622 PAMPVEVLGLEGVP
-636 LAGDKFYVVESLEK
+636 MAGDKFYVVESLEK
-650 AREIAAKRQ
+650 ARKIAEKRQ
-659 ELARQSALEKE
+659 ELARESALERE
-670 KRVSLEELFS
+670 KRVSLEELFA

-690 NVVLKADAQGSIEA
+690 NIVLKADAQGSIEA

-726 GPITENDVMLAAAS
+726 GPITENDIMLAAAS

-753 AARKAAER
+753 AARQAAER

-776 DEIKK
+776 DEVKK
-781 AMEGLL
+781 AMAGLL

-850 DDVKEVQAGY
+850 DDVREVQAGY

-870 DIKVGDIIECYTIE
+870 DIKVGDVIECYTIE
-884 KVKREM
+884 KVKREL

>member
-15 MSSKELI
+15 IPSKELL
-22 EKLKT
+22 EKLRN
-27 ELDINVKS
+27 ELDMQVKS
-35 AQSSLDERQ
+35 IHSSLDEKQ
-44 VKLIREFIEPVT
+44 VMLVKEFIKPIE
-56 VKKEEKKEITPEV
+56 
-69 QAPPVEG
+69 
-76 KAVKEELPVEAV
+76 VKEETPSLKEGAKEVVKEETKEVEEKVVEAV
-88 ETQPKEE
+88 KTQ
-95 QKEEIK
+95 
-101 VPKDTVEKKE
+101 
-111 TVEAK
+111 
-116 EEKKPEEK
+116 PEEK
-124 VEKPVEEKRE
+124 VEGKEEVKQVDRGDRQERKGEKSEKKEGKKVRKRTD
-134 ERPKKSSEVRILS
+134 VRVLS
-147 PEELAKRRRRRRPRR
+147 PEELAKRKRRRGRRKPYRK
-162 EEGERRQPR
+162 EEEL
-171 ERRERAP
+171 
-178 RQQKERKR
+178 KERK
-186 HERPQRKPVGKPVD
+186 KPFKKEVKEAKE
-200 EKVTREQLE
+200 EKITREQLE

-217 AREKEKEKPRTQE
+217 STAKEKEKPKTQE
-230 EILAQKKKE
+230 ELLAERKRE
-239 QKELEDQK
+239 QREFEDQK
-247 KFEELM
+247 RFEELL
-253 RRIEEKNRAKK
+253 RKIEEKNRAKK
-264 KKKKK
+264 KRKKK
-269 KKKEQVVEEVPF
+269 KKKEEPKETPF

-296 EERAKTVVIPEVI
+296 EERANTVVIPEVV

-318 GIEPNQLLQDLITL
+318 GVEPNQLLQDLISL

-341 IDFETAQKVA
+341 IDFETAEKVA
-351 EKYGKV
+351 QKYGKV
-357 VKLEGAEEEEA
+357 VKLEGAEETSLEE
-368 ALEAELEE
+368 ELSE
-376 TPDREEDLL
+376 TPDREEDLK

-429 VEAETSEGKKK
+429 VEADTSEGKKT

-457 RGAQVTDIAVLVVA
+457 RGAQATDIVVLVVA

-553 DIMELKANP
+553 ELMELKANP
-562 NKLARGVVLEAKL
+562 NKPAKGIVLEAKL

-584 LLVQNGTLKVGDAIV
+584 FLVQSGTLKVGDAVV

-613 KGRPVKEAG
+613 KGKQVKEAS
-622 PATPVEILGLEDVP
+622 PSMPVEVLGLEGVP
-636 LAGDKFYVVESLEK
+636 MAGDKFTVVESLEK
-650 AREIAAKRQ
+650 ARKIAQKRQ
-659 ELARQSALEKE
+659 ELAKESALEKE
-670 KRVSLEELFS
+670 KRVSLEDLFS

-704 IRKSLEE
+704 IRKSLQE
-711 LSTDEVKVNVIHAGV
+711 LSTSEVKVNVIHAGV
-726 GPITENDVMLAAAS
+726 GPITENDIMLAAAS
-740 NAIVI
+740 NAIVV

-771 IYDIV
+771 IYDMV

-820 GVIRRNANVRL
+820 GVIKRNAGVRL
-831 VRDGVVIY
+831 VRDGVVVY
-839 DGKIASLKRFK
+839 EGKISSLKRFK

-884 KVKREM
+884 KVKREA